1 MADKPANDRILS
13 FAQKNNADGIKAIL
27 AEGCPIDHA
36 NRVGQTALHIAML
49 WGNTAALSALLDAGP
64 EPEVLNLANKISGAT
79 PLHCAAN
86 SNKPL
91 EGRIKCVEML
101 VAAGADVNAKDT
113 YGSLP
118 VDYTESAEMRQF
130 LGARDLTLHKRLK
143 DGDFDLDVTQEEV
156 KTLEDMNSFGESVF
170 HLAARLTPL
179 PKAIDALGCLVER
192 SSTVAAETD
201 NDGKTWLHH
210 LIEVHSPVPPS
221 FDLSPVSELIAATK
235 ISVNHRQF
243 GESYGGPPTMGDTA
257 LHLAFRASD
266 VHLSSLLASCGAT
279 AQPGSS
285 DESLLDVA
293 FSSSPP
299 DLPLAALAIETGCEV
314 DPVSPSTNGA
324 LHKSAQKGYAEA
336 CTFLISHGADPNR
349 PGRQNFTPTILAC
362 RSCKVEA
369 VKALVEGGGRWRDEG
384 GKDG

>member
-118 VDYTESAEMRQF
+118 VDYTDSAEMRQY

-143 DGDFDLDVTQEEV
+143 DGDFDMDVTQQEVRRTVEQSEELRARCIYGTSTPAADTSIHNAHPAKTAAASCSSIRSARIPFCSSQV

-235 ISVNHRQF
+235 VSVNHRQF

-285 DESLLDVA
+285 DEVRNAKSRVTQTEA
-293 FSSSPP
+293 T
-299 DLPLAALAIETGCEV
+299 E
-314 DPVSPSTNGA
+314 
-324 LHKSAQKGYAEA
+324 LHEQ
-336 CTFLISHGADPNR
+336 R
-349 PGRQNFTPTILAC
+349 R
-362 RSCKVEA
+362 R
-369 VKALVEGGGRWRDEG
+369 RM
-384 GKDG
+384 